1 VVLYF
6 EPKRRRRVK
15 RKVGVERVGVK
26 QKKKKTEMAVGGGG
40 DDEMVVIWSMKT
52 ETYAVWWCGVRWPN
66 DSYGSD
72 GVRFCRVLLCLLQ
85 REIMMWG

>member
-1 VVLYF
+1 M
-6 EPKRRRRVK
+6 K
-15 RKVGVERVGVK
+15 RKVGAERVGVK
-26 QKKKKTEMAVGGGG
+26 QKKKKKKTEMAVGGGG

-52 ETYAVWWCGVRWPN
+52 ETYVVWWCGVRWPN

-72 GVRFCRVLLCLLQ
+72 GVRFCRVHLCLLQ